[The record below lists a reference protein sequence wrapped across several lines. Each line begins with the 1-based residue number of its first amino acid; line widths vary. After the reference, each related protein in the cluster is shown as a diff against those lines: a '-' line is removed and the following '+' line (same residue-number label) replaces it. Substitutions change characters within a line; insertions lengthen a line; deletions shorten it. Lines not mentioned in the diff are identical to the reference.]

1 VRSLGPARPLKFG
14 LPLRSLLPHPTAIGY
29 RANALPIRRFIIASA
44 LALLIAP
51 SFILATQ
58 VVAADNGRTDVY
70 VDCHTPDAIGSGL
83 CSTFKEKIRQSSGY
97 SLVDNTSTYGIGV
110 HLSSVDVWAGI
121 EGQLSG
127 HMSAVSVV
135 FTIFANKLP
144 GEVYLDSSVSRVGK
158 GAIPEMSEQM
168 ISAVGQQVDANSDLF
183 SRMRTESTPS
193 EKSLAPA
200 TP

>member
-1 VRSLGPARPLKFG
+1 M
-14 LPLRSLLPHPTAIGY
+14 
-29 RANALPIRRFIIASA
+29 ASG
-44 LALLIAP
+44 
-51 SFILATQ
+51 FILATQ
-58 VVAADNGRTDVY
+58 ATAANNGRIDVY
-70 VDCHTPDAIGSGL
+70 VDCHTPDGIGADL
-83 CSTFKEKIRQSSGY
+83 CATFKEKIRQSAGY

-110 HLSSVDVWAGI
+110 HLSSVDVWADGI
-121 EGQLSG
+121 EGQLAG

-158 GAIPEMSEQM
+158 DAIPEMSEQM

-183 SRMRTESTPS
+183 SKMRTESQ
-193 EKSLAPA
+193 KSLTPA

>member
-1 VRSLGPARPLKFG
+1 MVPG
-14 LPLRSLLPHPTAIGY
+14 
-29 RANALPIRRFIIASA
+29 
-44 LALLIAP
+44 
-51 SFILATQ
+51 FILISQ
-58 VVAADNGRTDVY
+58 AAAASNGRTDVY

-110 HLSSVDVWAGI
+110 HLSSVDVWSGI

-158 GAIPEMSEQM
+158 GAITEMSEQM

-183 SRMRTESTPS
+183 NKMRTESQ
-193 EKSLAPA
+193 KSLAPA

>member
-1 VRSLGPARPLKFG
+1 M
-14 LPLRSLLPHPTAIGY
+14 
-29 RANALPIRRFIIASA
+29 
-44 LALLIAP
+44 AP
-51 SFILATQ
+51 GFILATQ
-58 VVAADNGRTDVY
+58 AAAANNGRTDVY
-70 VDCHTPDAIGSGL
+70 VDCHTPDPIGIGL
-83 CSTFKEKIRQSSGY
+83 CSTFKEKIRQSAGY

-121 EGQLSG
+121 EGQLAG

-168 ISAVGQQVDANSDLF
+168 VSAVGQQVDANSDLF
-183 SRMRTESTPS
+183 SKMRTESQ
-193 EKSLAPA
+193 KSLTPA
-200 TP
+200 SP

>member
-1 VRSLGPARPLKFG
+1 
-14 LPLRSLLPHPTAIGY
+14 LPQPTAIGY
-29 RANALPIRRFIIASA
+29 RASVLAIPRFIVAFA

-51 SFILATQ
+51 ALILVTRVA
-58 VVAADNGRTDVY
+58 AADNGRTDVY
-70 VDCHTPDAIGSGL
+70 VECHTPDAIGSGL

-97 SLVDNTSTYGIGV
+97 NLVDNTSTYGIGV
-110 HLSSVDVWAGI
+110 HLASVDVWSGI

-127 HMSAVSVV
+127 HLSAVSVV

-158 GAIPEMSEQM
+158 GAIDDMTEQM
-168 ISAVGQQVDANSDLF
+168 VSAVGQQVEANSDLF
-183 SRMRTESTPS
+183 NRMRSQP

>member
-1 VRSLGPARPLKFG
+1 
-14 LPLRSLLPHPTAIGY
+14 LPPRTAIGY
-29 RANALPIRRFIIASA
+29 RANALPIGRFIIAFA
-44 LALLIAP
+44 LALLIAQG
-51 SFILATQ
+51 FNLVTQ
-58 VVAADNGRTDVY
+58 ASAAGNGRTDVY
-70 VDCHTPDAIGSGL
+70 VECHTPDVIGSGL
-83 CSTFKEKIRQSSGY
+83 CSTFKEKIRQSSAY

-121 EGQLSG
+121 EGQLAG

-168 ISAVGQQVDANSDLF
+168 ISAIGQQVDANAAF
-183 SRMRTESTPS
+183 FTTMRTKP
-193 EKSLAPA
+193 EKSLTPA

>member
-1 VRSLGPARPLKFG
+1 MASG
-14 LPLRSLLPHPTAIGY
+14 
-29 RANALPIRRFIIASA
+29 FI
-44 LALLIAP
+44 P
-51 SFILATQ
+51 ATQ
-58 VVAADNGRTDVY
+58 AAAADNGRIDVY
-70 VDCHTPDAIGSGL
+70 VDCHTPDPIGIGL
-83 CSTFKEKIRQSSGY
+83 CSTFKEKIRQSVGY

-121 EGQLSG
+121 EGQLAG

-168 ISAVGQQVDANSDLF
+168 VSAVGQQVDANSDLF
-183 SRMRTESTPS
+183 SKMRNES
-193 EKSLAPA
+193 EKSLTPA

>member
-1 VRSLGPARPLKFG
+1 M
-14 LPLRSLLPHPTAIGY
+14 
-29 RANALPIRRFIIASA
+29 PIRRFITASA
-44 LALLIAP
+44 LALLVALG
-51 SFILATQ
+51 FILTTQAAT
-58 VVAADNGRTDVY
+58 ADNGRTDVY
-70 VDCHTPDAIGSGL
+70 VECHTPDAIGSGL
-83 CSTFKEKIRQSSGY
+83 CSTFKEKIRQSSGC

-127 HMSAVSVV
+127 HLSAVSVV

-158 GAIPEMSEQM
+158 GAVPEMTEQM
-168 ISAVGQQVDANSDLF
+168 VSAVGQQVDANSDLF
-183 SRMRTESTPS
+183 AKMRTETTQSQ
-193 EKSLAPA
+193 KSLAPA

>member
-1 VRSLGPARPLKFG
+1 MIIIAKRLA
-14 LPLRSLLPHPTAIGY
+14 SLLPHPTAIGY
-29 RANALPIRRFIIASA
+29 RANALPIQRLIIVCA
-44 LALLIAP
+44 LA
-51 SFILATQ
+51 ILAGFALVSQ
-58 VVAADNGRTDVY
+58 AAADDGRTDVY
-70 VDCHTPDAIGSGL
+70 VDCRTPDVIGNGL
-83 CSTFKEKIRQSSGY
+83 CSTFKEKVRQSAGY
-97 SLVDNTSTYGIGV
+97 TLVDNTSTYGIGV

-158 GAIPEMSEQM
+158 GAVPEMTSQM
-168 ISAVGQQVDANSDLF
+168 LSAVGQQVNANSDLF
-183 SRMRTESTPS
+183 AKMRTESQKSLAPAT
-193 EKSLAPA
+193 KSLAPA

>member
-1 VRSLGPARPLKFG
+1 MTPG
-14 LPLRSLLPHPTAIGY
+14 
-29 RANALPIRRFIIASA
+29 FI
-44 LALLIAP
+44 P
-51 SFILATQ
+51 ATQ
-58 VVAADNGRTDVY
+58 AAAADNGRTDVY
-70 VDCHTPDAIGSGL
+70 VECHAPDAIGSGL

-97 SLVDNTSTYGIGV
+97 SLVDNTSPYGIGV

-127 HMSAVSVV
+127 HLSAVSVV

-158 GAIPEMSEQM
+158 GAIPEMSQQM

-183 SRMRTESTPS
+183 SKMRTESQ
-193 EKSLAPA
+193 KSLAPA

>member
-1 VRSLGPARPLKFG
+1 
-14 LPLRSLLPHPTAIGY
+14 LPDPTAIGY
-29 RANALPIRRFIIASA
+29 RANALPIPRFIIAFA

-51 SFILATQ
+51 GFILTSQAI
-58 VVAADNGRTDVY
+58 AADSGRTDVY
-70 VDCHTPDAIGSGL
+70 VECHTPDAIGSGL
-83 CSTFKEKIRQSSGY
+83 CSTFKEKIRQSAGY

-110 HLSSVDVWAGI
+110 HLSSVDVWSGI

-127 HMSAVSVV
+127 SMSAVSVV
-135 FTIFANKLP
+135 FTIFADKLP

-158 GAIPEMSEQM
+158 SAIPEMSEQM

-183 SRMRTESTPS
+183 SKMRSRP
-193 EKSLAPA
+193 EKSLTPA